1 MTAVT
6 PRSITDRRRLQAEL
20 RLTATR
26 GWSVDDEEIVPGVRC
41 CGAPIVDADGLVRG
55 AISVAGP
62 AFRLTMD
69 RLQLIGPE
77 VADAARRIGAQLSST
92 RVPRSEGRSRV
103 VAGDWAFNGAFVRWT
118 NARLYWVDTL
128 APAVHVLD
136 VGSDRVLARP
146 QHPVDAAVPL
156 ARGLALLCG
165 DSWWRVAADGGLQP
179 LPAWPRRRA
188 TAVTVAPDG
197 RLTACVS
204 DGDRWRVAPLAA
216 DGGLA
221 GGWRLAE
228 PAHALAWNA
237 AGDTLVIAAADS
249 GTLYLAQPGSSS
261 LRRLATVPKGSGRL
275 SGLALDRD
283 GGVWC
288 ALRGGWSV
296 VRFQADGTL
305 DHVVALPVPCPSDL
319 GFGGADGRTLY
330 VSSARDAVS
339 RESLDAAPLSGR
351 LFAVDAGVAGVLTS
365 NVTAHGLRQARRL
378 VAHAGGGGR
387 ALFHQRGV
395 LLRHVVE
402 LRDGAVDLA
411 DAGGLFL
418 RGGAISPMTSLTR
431 RTLATISL
439 HGAAGVAH
447 QAGAAVPPVDA
458 AADEGLDLARGLGR
472 PLGQAAHLAG
482 HHGEAAALFAGARGF
497 HRGVQRQDVGLE
509 GDAVDG
515 ADDVADLAA
524 AGVDLVHRG
533 HHLATPPR
541 RRAAAAPAAA
551 GQLVA
556 PGGALGGAACVP
568 VSSPSR
574 RRSAAGCWPAPRCGP
589 TGRACRWRSRPRRSR
604 WPARRRAR
612 RRWWPA
618 AAAAWSPARP
628 GRG

>member
-1 MTAVT
+1 MNRPSTDGTAALDKALDVLDAVGRAPAGLSQAELAAALALPRTTLYRLLGTLVARGLLRRDPLRRVYCLGLRCFEYARTAYAMPDLVAASAAELRALRDMTGETTYLATLDGVETVSLERCDGAHEQRSQSALGQRKPLHCTSQGKAMLAAMPAEQRDALVRELPMTAVT

-365 NVTAHGLRQARRL
+365 NVT
-378 VAHAGGGGR
+378 
-387 ALFHQRGV
+387 
-395 LLRHVVE
+395 
-402 LRDGAVDLA
+402 
-411 DAGGLFL
+411 
-418 RGGAISPMTSLTR
+418 
-431 RTLATISL
+431 
-439 HGAAGVAH
+439 
-447 QAGAAVPPVDA
+447 
-458 AADEGLDLARGLGR
+458 
-472 PLGQAAHLAG
+472 
-482 HHGEAAALFAGARGF
+482 EA
-497 HRGVQRQDVGLE
+497 
-509 GDAVDG
+509 
-515 ADDVADLAA
+515 
-524 AGVDLVHRG
+524 
-533 HHLATPPR
+533 
-541 RRAAAAPAAA
+541 
-551 GQLVA
+551 
-556 PGGALGGAACVP
+556 
-568 VSSPSR
+568 
-574 RRSAAGCWPAPRCGP
+574 
-589 TGRACRWRSRPRRSR
+589 
-604 WPARRRAR
+604 
-612 RRWWPA
+612 
-618 AAAAWSPARP
+618 
-628 GRG
+628 

>member
-1 MTAVT
+1 MNRPSTDGTAALDKALDVLDAVGRAPAGLSQAELAAALSLPRTTLYRLLGTLVARGLLRRDPLRRVYCLGLRCFEYARTAYAMPDLVAAAAAELRALRDMTGETTYLATLDGVETVSLERCDGAHEQRSQSALGQRKPLHCTSQGKAMLAAMPAEQRDALVRELPMTAVT

-77 VADAARRIGAQLSST
+77 VADAARRIGAQLSSA

-136 VGSDRVLARP
+136 DGSDRVLARP

-156 ARGLALLCG
+156 AQGLALLCG
-165 DSWWRVAADGGLQP
+165 DSWWRVAADGELRP

-188 TAVTVAPDG
+188 TAVTVAPVG

-365 NVTAHGLRQARRL
+365 NVT
-378 VAHAGGGGR
+378 
-387 ALFHQRGV
+387 
-395 LLRHVVE
+395 
-402 LRDGAVDLA
+402 
-411 DAGGLFL
+411 
-418 RGGAISPMTSLTR
+418 
-431 RTLATISL
+431 
-439 HGAAGVAH
+439 
-447 QAGAAVPPVDA
+447 
-458 AADEGLDLARGLGR
+458 
-472 PLGQAAHLAG
+472 
-482 HHGEAAALFAGARGF
+482 EA
-497 HRGVQRQDVGLE
+497 
-509 GDAVDG
+509 
-515 ADDVADLAA
+515 
-524 AGVDLVHRG
+524 
-533 HHLATPPR
+533 
-541 RRAAAAPAAA
+541 
-551 GQLVA
+551 
-556 PGGALGGAACVP
+556 
-568 VSSPSR
+568 
-574 RRSAAGCWPAPRCGP
+574 
-589 TGRACRWRSRPRRSR
+589 
-604 WPARRRAR
+604 
-612 RRWWPA
+612 
-618 AAAAWSPARP
+618 
-628 GRG
+628 